1 MHLHQMECEQ
11 GMNDGKKNSDIIRK
25 KFKHNRYFMHKKR
38 KDILDVVITLKSIK
52 ISDYSAL
59 KVNSSLCFVI
69 ESYTYRLK

>member
-1 MHLHQMECEQ
+1 MHLHQMKCEQ
-11 GMNDGKKNSDIIRK
+11 GMNDGKKLRYNHK

-38 KDILDVVITLKSIK
+38 KDILDKVLTLKSIN

-69 ESYTYRLK
+69 ESYTYRIK